1 MAVIKP
7 TLSIVSNASDFATT
21 ADQGPLTMALNLSV
35 TDDITIVGVK
45 SEALSFAN
53 TNVVALF
60 TDDAVTGDEGAIT
73 TVAEDVAGT
82 HGAFL
87 YFKNTSPGD
96 HDIYFAHETS
106 GTGTGSDLS
115 TAGDADRFGT
125 LKQGEFMFVPWDYA
139 GQFSIQPEDSA
150 ATAEYFIF
158 SRT

>member
-21 ADQGPLTMALNLSV
+21 ADQGPLSMALNLSV

-45 SEALSFAN
+45 SQVLSFTN
-53 TNVVALF
+53 TSVVALF
-60 TDDAVTGDEGAIT
+60 TDAGNEGAIT
-73 TVAEDVAGT
+73 TVADDVAGT
-82 HGAFL
+82 NGAFL

-96 HDIYFAHETS
+96 HDIYFAHEATS
-106 GTGTGSDLS
+106 TGTGSDLS

-139 GQFSIQPEDSA
+139 GQFSIQPENSA

>member
-1 MAVIKP
+1 MAIIKP
-7 TLSIVSNASDFATT
+7 TLQIQSFPLDYSVV
-21 ADQGPLTMALNLSV
+21 ADRGPLSFNLDLSI
-35 TDDITIVGVK
+35 TKDLTIVGVK
-45 SEALSFAN
+45 SEALSFSN

-60 TDDAVTGDEGAIT
+60 TDAGNEGALT
-73 TVAEDVAGT
+73 TVTDDVAGT
-82 HGAFL
+82 NGAFL

-96 HDIYFAHETS
+96 HDIYFAHEAT

-139 GQFSIQPEDSA
+139 GQLSIQPENSA

>member
-21 ADQGPLTMALNLSV
+21 ADQGPLSMALNLSV

-45 SEALSFAN
+45 SQVLSFIN
-53 TNVVALF
+53 TDVVALF
-60 TDDAVTGDEGAIT
+60 TDAGNEGAIT
-73 TVAEDVAGT
+73 TVADDVAGT
-82 HGAFL
+82 NGAFL
-87 YFKNTSPGD
+87 YFKNTSPSD
-96 HDIYFAHETS
+96 HDIYFAHEATS
-106 GTGTGSDLS
+106 TGTGSDLS

-139 GQFSIQPEDSA
+139 GQFSIQPENSA